1 MAGKGTERRE
11 LARLVREADRPRYY
25 ATLFA
30 PAERRPA
37 LFALYAFAGE
47 IARVPDRVREPGL
60 GEIRLQWWR
69 EAVAALS
76 AGPPREDTPVLA
88 ALGEAVR
95 GYRLPTAPLLRLI
108 DARGADLYADPP
120 ATRSELEGLLGDT
133 ESALFQL
140 AALVLGASG
149 PETAEAAG
157 HAGVAYGLARRLA
170 DHARERAMGRDF
182 VPADAA
188 RGRGGEAT
196 ANGATGA
203 DARLDALSGLV
214 RLARDRLSEARSGFS
229 RLPPAVQPAFL
240 PLAVVR
246 PLLDGVERAGPEIF
260 GRVVD
265 VSDLAMLVRIAAAAA
280 MPGFGRR

>member
-1 MAGKGTERRE
+1 MAGEGTERPE

-37 LFALYAFAGE
+37 LFALFAFAAEVG
-47 IARVPDRVREPGL
+47 RVPDRVREPGL

-69 EAVAALS
+69 DALAGLAAGL
-76 AGPPREDTPVLA
+76 PRDDSPVLA

-95 GYRLPTAPLLRLI
+95 GYRLPTAPLLRLV

-120 ATRSELEGLLGDT
+120 ANRSELEGLLGDT

-149 PETAEAAG
+149 PDTAEASG

-170 DHARERAMGRDF
+170 GHARERAMGRDF

-188 RGRGGEAT
+188 RGPGGDAA
-196 ANGATGA
+196 ANGATAA
-203 DARLDALSGLV
+203 DARLDALSGLA
-214 RLARDRLSEARSGFS
+214 RLAREHLAAARSGFS
-229 RLPPAVQPAFL
+229 RLPAPVKPAFL

-260 GRVVD
+260 GRVVE
-265 VSDLAMLVRIAAAAA
+265 VSDLAMLMRIAAAAA

>member
-1 MAGKGTERRE
+1 MNGAGRDRGNVAT
-11 LARLVREADRPRYY
+11 LVRETDRPRYY

-47 IARVPDRVREPGL
+47 VGLIPDRVREPAL

-69 EAVAALS
+69 DAVAEID
-76 AGPPREDTPVLA
+76 AGGSGAATPVLA
-88 ALGEAVR
+88 ALGAAMREH
-95 GYRLPTAPLLRLI
+95 RLPAAPLLRLI
-108 DARGADLYADPP
+108 EARGADLYADAP
-120 ATRSELEGLLGDT
+120 ATRTELEGLLGDT

-149 PETAEAAG
+149 PDSAEAAG

-170 DHARERAMGRDF
+170 GHARERAMGRDF

-188 RGRGGEAT
+188 RRRGGEAA
-196 ANGATGA
+196 ANGATVA

-229 RLPPAVQPAFL
+229 RLPPPVKPAFL
-240 PLAVVR
+240 PLAVVG

-260 GRVVD
+260 GRVVE